1 MELVSLVVALALVE
15 YFIFAA
21 LVGRARV
28 AHGIEAPATSGH
40 PVFDRTM
47 RVQQNT
53 LEQLVIFIPSM
64 YLFGQFVSTGLAA
77 LLGVVFI
84 VGRVVYYRGYVEDP
98 KKRSAGFALS
108 TIPVVLLLLGALLG
122 AAVAAL

>member
-1 MELVSLVVALALVE
+1 MALVSLVVVLALVE
-15 YFIFAA
+15 YFIFG
-21 LVGRARV
+21 LMVGRARLQ
-28 AHGIEAPATSGH
+28 HGVEAPATSGH

-64 YLFGQFVSTGLAA
+64 YLFGQFVSTGFAA

-84 VGRVVYYRGYVEDP
+84 VGRAVYYPAYVEDP
-98 KKRSAGFALS
+98 KTRSVGFALS
-108 TIPVVLLLLGALLG
+108 VIPQVILLLGALLG

>member
-1 MELVSLVVALALVE
+1 MALVSLVVVLALVE
-15 YFIFAA
+15 YFIFG
-21 LVGRARV
+21 LMVGRARLQ
-28 AHGIEAPATSGH
+28 HGVEAPATSGH

-64 YLFGQFVSTGLAA
+64 YLFGQFVSTGFAA

-84 VGRVVYYRGYVEDP
+84 VGRAVYYRAYVEDP
-98 KKRSAGFALS
+98 KTRSVGFALS
-108 TIPVVLLLLGALLG
+108 VIPQVILLLGALLG